1 MNGQPQQHAQTQQ
14 PTPGSRYDATFRVT
28 AVGALVN
35 LVLAVVKVVVG
46 VFGQSQALIA
56 DGVHSLSDL
65 ATDVLVVVAAKH
77 GSREAD
83 ANHPY
88 GHGRIETLA
97 TVALGVILI
106 LVGAG
111 MLWDAVRRL
120 FATQLLLHPGVLALV
135 VAGLSIVAKEALYQY
150 TMVVAR
156 RLRSNLL
163 RANAW
168 HHRSDAVSSIVVM
181 IGVAGTMAGLPYL
194 DAIAA
199 GVVALMVAKIGWD
212 LAWHSVH
219 ELIDTGLETEQVER
233 IRRAIV
239 SVDGIRDMHM
249 LRTRRVGG
257 DALIDVHVIV
267 DPWISVSEGH
277 LVGETVRAKL
287 IREFDEVSDVMVHVD
302 PEDDLRAATCVGLP
316 LRDTLLQRLRNEW
329 RHIPAAG
336 YIDQV
341 ILHYLSGRVD
351 VELQLPRSVLGG
363 SLERADE
370 LAEEFAHVA
379 QRVDVVG
386 RITLSYH

>member
-1 MNGQPQQHAQTQQ
+1 MSGNHHHQAPSASSGND
-14 PTPGSRYDATFRVT
+14 RYGATFRVT
-28 AVGALVN
+28 LVGAVVN
-35 LVLAVVKVVVG
+35 LLLSAVKIVVG
-46 VFGQSQALIA
+46 IVGQSQALIA
-56 DGVHSLSDL
+56 DGIHSLSDL
-65 ATDVLVVVAAKH
+65 ATDAMVVVAAKH

-83 ANHPY
+83 ENHPY

-120 FATQLLLHPGVLALV
+120 FATDLLLHPGVMALV
-135 VAGLSIVAKEALYQY
+135 VAGLSIVSKEALYQY

-156 RLRSNLL
+156 RVRSNLL

-233 IRRAIV
+233 IRRSIMA
-239 SVDGIRDMHM
+239 VDGIRDMHL

-257 DALIDVHVIV
+257 DALIDVHVLV
-267 DPWISVSEGH
+267 DPRISVSEGH

-287 IREFDEVSDVMVHVD
+287 IREFDEVSDVMIHVD

-316 LRDTLLQRLRNEW
+316 LRDTLLERLSDEW

-336 YIDQV
+336 YVDNV
-341 ILHYLSGRVD
+341 VFHYLSGQVD

-370 LAEEFAHVA
+370 LAAEFAHVA
-379 QRVDVVG
+379 NGVDVV
-386 RITLSYH
+386 RSIKLTYH